1 MVQLKLV
8 LCRMA
13 TCYAFTTFSRNDE
26 MINPSPTG
34 EYIENPLI
42 LGIGIAYIAFLVAY
56 AWWNNRNDKNP

>member
-1 MVQLKLV
+1 
-8 LCRMA
+8 
-13 TCYAFTTFSRNDE
+13 